1 MFEKIKSLFNKESTD
16 EEKLRKELALKQK
29 EIDAKYKAEGL
40 TDEVLDA
47 QVELNQLRNKY
58 DIEDEK
64 NRIYENFV
72 Q

>member
-1 MFEKIKSLFNKESTD
+1 MFEKLKRFWQ
-16 EEKLRKELALKQK
+16 RRELAYEQHK
-29 EIDAKYKAEGL
+29 INRKYDAEGL

-47 QVELNQLRNKY
+47 QVALNQKRNQL
-58 DIEDEK
+58 DISDEK

>member
-1 MFEKIKSLFNKESTD
+1 MFNKIKKIW
-16 EEKLRKELALKQK
+16 KRKQLAHKQK
-29 EIDAKYKAEGL
+29 KINKKFMEEGL

-47 QVELNQLRNKY
+47 QVELNQLRNKL
-58 DIEDEK
+58 DIEDEN